1 MTGLRSLA
9 RTWNKVFPRQL
20 ASRKPASDAWSL
32 MGMFA
37 LGLIAG
43 TIGSLAVTQR
53 PQIKRLARR
62 ALMWRNDLLGELGR
76 MEAAK
81 PVKATSQRTNHR
93 RKAAAEVS

>member
-1 MTGLRSLA
+1 
-9 RTWNKVFPRQL
+9 
-20 ASRKPASDAWSL
+20 

-53 PQIKRLARR
+53 PQIKRLASR
-62 ALMWRNDLLGELGR
+62 ALTWRNDLLDELGR

-81 PVKATSQRTNHR
+81 PVPVTSHRSNHR
-93 RKAAAEVS
+93 RKAAVEVT

>member
-1 MTGLRSLA
+1 
-9 RTWNKVFPRQL
+9 
-20 ASRKPASDAWSL
+20 

-43 TIGSLAVTQR
+43 TIGSLVVTQR
-53 PQIKRLARR
+53 PQIKRLVRR

-81 PVKATSQRTNHR
+81 PVSITSHRSNHR
-93 RKAAAEVS
+93 RKAVAEVS